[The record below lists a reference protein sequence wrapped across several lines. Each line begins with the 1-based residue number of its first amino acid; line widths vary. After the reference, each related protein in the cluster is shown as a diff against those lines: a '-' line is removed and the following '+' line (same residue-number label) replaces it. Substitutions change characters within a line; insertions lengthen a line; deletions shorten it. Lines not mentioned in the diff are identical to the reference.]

1 MNLRKSLDT
10 CLDMKKLCSHIFSEN
25 GGGGSRNREKKRK
38 LIERRWPKT
47 FHKFWIIHG
56 MVQHIL
62 FCTYMSTFKKNL
74 LLPCFMIIIYL
85 TGLWKINPLDILA

>member
-10 CLDMKKLCSHIFSEN
+10 CLDMKKLCAHIFSEN

-62 FCTYMSTFKKNL
+62 FCTYMSTFKKISNTTL
-74 LLPCFMIIIYL
+74 FHDYCLFHWIMEDKP
-85 TGLWKINPLDILA
+85 P

>member
-25 GGGGSRNREKKRK
+25 GGEGSRNREKKRK

-62 FCTYMSTFKKNL
+62 FCIYMSTFKEISITTLFHDYCLFHWIMEDK
-74 LLPCFMIIIYL
+74 P
-85 TGLWKINPLDILA
+85 P

>member
-25 GGGGSRNREKKRK
+25 GGEGSRNREKKRK

-62 FCTYMSTFKKNL
+62 FCIYMSTFKKNL
-74 LLPCFMIIIYL
+74 LTTLFHDYYL
-85 TGLWKINPLDILA
+85 FHWIMEDKPP

>member
-25 GGGGSRNREKKRK
+25 GGGGSKNREKKRK

-74 LLPCFMIIIYL
+74 LTTLFHDYYL
-85 TGLWKINPLDILA
+85 FH

>member
-25 GGGGSRNREKKRK
+25 GGEGSRNREKKRK

-74 LLPCFMIIIYL
+74 LPTTLFHDYYL
-85 TGLWKINPLDILA
+85 FHWIMEDKPP

>member
-62 FCTYMSTFKKNL
+62 FCTYMSTFKKISNTTL
-74 LLPCFMIIIYL
+74 FHDYCLFHWIMEDKP
-85 TGLWKINPLDILA
+85 P

>member
-25 GGGGSRNREKKRK
+25 GGEGSRNREKKRK

-62 FCTYMSTFKKNL
+62 FCTYHNGVEPEISEKNDPNQNCPNYYVHTYLKK
-74 LLPCFMIIIYL
+74 
-85 TGLWKINPLDILA
+85 